1 MTWVTFIATEKNT
14 NGSIY
19 KNIILLLTT
28 PNNKIHAT
36 LVVTLFEAP
45 TFENKGFTTSKNAS
59 IDGNLSV
66 STMFLSVFLLLSE
79 SIKLLLLIPSRMQK
93 R

>member
-19 KNIILLLTT
+19 ENIILLLTT
-28 PNNKIHAT
+28 PNNKIQAT
-36 LVVTLFEAP
+36 LVVTLLEA
-45 TFENKGFTTSKNAS
+45 TTIENKGFTTSKNAS

-66 STMFLSVFLLLSE
+66 STMFLSVFLLLSD
-79 SIKLLLLIPSRMQK
+79 SIKLRLLIPSRMQK

>member
-19 KNIILLLTT
+19 ENTIL
-28 PNNKIHAT
+28 
-36 LVVTLFEAP
+36 VTLLEAP
-45 TFENKGFTTSKNAS
+45 TIENKGFTTSKNAS

-66 STMFLSVFLLLSE
+66 STMFLSVFLLLSD
-79 SIKLLLLIPSRMQK
+79 SKKLRLLIPSRIQK